1 MIKKIEEQITMEH
14 LIDIQSLSK
23 PDIENIIE
31 LAKKYKNNSKDINI
45 KNKTLALMFYEN
57 STRTRCSFEIAG
69 QKLGMNIINFD
80 DAHSSLNK
88 GESLKDTI
96 ENLYFLGVD
105 AVVIRHSY
113 SGIINNVLRLVKYP
127 IKFIN
132 GGDGTHAHPSQALLD
147 YYTMIEKTGS
157 VEGKKIVIVGDV
169 SHSRVAKSNIAL
181 LSKFNADIH
190 ICTPSYL
197 QFEDIKA
204 FNVKYHNNL
213 QEAIIGADIVMAL
226 RVQNERHDKEGYPY
240 SLEYKRLYEI
250 SSNLLKKYASND
262 VILMHPGPANRNI
275 EVSSELL
282 DNTVGKTILE
292 QAQNG
297 VYVRMAILKTIL
309 DGGFNAS

>member
-1 MIKKIEEQITMEH
+1 MKH
-14 LIDIQSLSK
+14 LIDIQSISK
-23 PDIENIIE
+23 KDIEDIIT
-31 LAKKYKNNSKDINI
+31 LAKAFKNGI
-45 KNKTLALMFYEN
+45 KKSDVREKTLALMFCEN

-80 DAHSSLNK
+80 DAHSSLSK

-105 AVVIRHSY
+105 AVVIRHSL

-147 YYTMIEKTGS
+147 YCTMLEKIGT
-157 VEGKKIVIVGDV
+157 VENKRITIVGDV
-169 SHSRVAKSNIAL
+169 LHSRVAKSNIAL
-181 LSKFNADIH
+181 LSKFGTDIH
-190 ICTPSYL
+190 VCAPSYL
-197 QFEDIKA
+197 QFENFNA
-204 FNVKYHNNL
+204 FNVTYHNSVK
-213 QEAIIGADIVMAL
+213 EAIEGSNVVMVL
-226 RVQNERHDKEGYPY
+226 RVQNERHEKEGYPDSY
-240 SLEYKRLYEI
+240 EYKRLYEI
-250 SSNLLKKYASND
+250 DTDLLKKYAADD

-282 DNTVGKTILE
+282 DNRVGKTILE

-297 VYVRMAILKTIL
+297 VFVRMAILNTLLK
-309 DGGFNAS
+309 GGRNAA